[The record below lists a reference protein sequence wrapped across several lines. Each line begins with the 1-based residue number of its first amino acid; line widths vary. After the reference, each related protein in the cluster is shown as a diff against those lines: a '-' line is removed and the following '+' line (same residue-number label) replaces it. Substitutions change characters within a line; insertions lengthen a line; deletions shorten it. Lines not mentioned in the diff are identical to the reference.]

1 MTSISATSSQNYQ
14 TPLQKLQAELQ
25 SEITS
30 GAIGASDQTALSSAL
45 TDIDTLLKSDQTAS
59 STTTPQSPPTD
70 LKSKIDT
77 LIAGEVSSGKLTASQ
92 AAELQNVF
100 KNAFAGGPGGPGHTH
115 GHHHGGG
122 GSAADASASTDGTD
136 GTDSAAGSSGSTS
149 TDDVLQQFLQTLQQS
164 LASSSTALY
173 GATGATSIT
182 GSNSTSLASLLLDYQ
197 T

>member
-70 LKSKIDT
+70 LKSKVDT

-100 KNAFAGGPGGPGHTH
+100 KNAFAGGPGHTH

-173 GATGATSIT
+173 GATGATSTT